1 MRALGV
7 LSQEHHQKGHNG
19 GHGNK
24 GKVPVITKVKERAC
38 HCPDHDKAQGGG
50 EREEM
55 AREAFSLL
63 RHTIKTIKN

>member
-1 MRALGV
+1 MRALSV

-24 GKVPVITKVKERAC
+24 GKVPVITKVKERAD
-38 HCPDHDKAQGGG
+38 HRPDCDKANGGA
-50 EREEM
+50 EREGM
-55 AREAFSLL
+55 AREVFSLL